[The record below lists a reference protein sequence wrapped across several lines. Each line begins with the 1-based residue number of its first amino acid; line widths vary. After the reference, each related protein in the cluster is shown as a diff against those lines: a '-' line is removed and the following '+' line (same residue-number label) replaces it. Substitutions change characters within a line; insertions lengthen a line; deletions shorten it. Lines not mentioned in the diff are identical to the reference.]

1 MRLNLIHSGLLVV
14 LLGLSAAS
22 HATESSAGQSAEEFP
37 LSEVDDLSFSPPH
50 SLDDPLPEE
59 VEEHDSVEV
68 SAESRVDLPPQQ
80 NQRQMLQVYRQQ
92 IAVQEA
98 ALDTYDP
105 HLGESLYGLGSVQ
118 QRLGMHEEALQS
130 FRRAMH
136 IQRVN
141 NGIYSLSQEPML
153 RGMISS
159 YEALDDLENA
169 DAFFEHVF
177 RLYNRNYDRDSPEMI
192 AMLKEKSDWHLR
204 AYSRNPDRKSL
215 HHLGRAY
222 RLMVEALNAVS
233 ADTPVGNVTLL
244 PLWRNLALANFLLAD
259 HGRRHP
265 VGQKEGISFTSMDR
279 TMVDPLS
286 QDEVLVVNSYRSGV
300 VALENIFR
308 FHSMNPDSTI
318 VQQAAALAD
327 LADWHL
333 MFGRY
338 SSAGKVYKDA
348 WNMLADDQDARQQL
362 FGRPRIIPIK
372 DDSPE
377 SLEPSNENPYVV
389 AHLSITP
396 QGTPRKIDIME
407 TFPDND
413 EILRKAGYKVL
424 KSARFRPQLAE
435 GEMVASDIDYRLEI
449 AP

>member
-22 HATESSAGQSAEEFP
+22 CASESSADQSEEEVLFSDAEE
-37 LSEVDDLSFSPPH
+37 LSLPASH
-50 SLDDPLPEE
+50 NLDDPLSETTAA
-59 VEEHDSVEV
+59 DSDALVANED
-68 SAESRVDLPPQQ
+68 DLGVPLEQ
-80 NQRQMLQVYRQQ
+80 NQRQMLKVYHQQ

-98 ALDTYDP
+98 AFDTYDL
-105 HLGESLYGLGSVQ
+105 HLSESLNGLGNVQ
-118 QRLGMHEEALQS
+118 QQLGMHEEALQS

-153 RGMISS
+153 RGMMSA
-159 YEALDDLENA
+159 YEAMRDLDSA
-169 DAFFEHVF
+169 DESFERIF
-177 RLYNRNYDRDSPEMI
+177 GLYTRNYDRHSPEMI
-192 AMLKEKSDWHLR
+192 GMLKEKSDWHLR

-215 HHLGRAY
+215 HHLGNAY
-222 RLMVEALNAVS
+222 RLMVEALNTVS
-233 ADTPVGNVTLL
+233 AETPVGNVTLL

-265 VGQKEGISFTSMDR
+265 VGQKEGISFTTMDR

-308 FHSMNPDSTI
+308 YHALNPDATLE
-318 VQQAAALAD
+318 QKAAALAD

-338 SSAGKVYKDA
+338 SSAGKVYREA
-348 WNMLADDQDARQQL
+348 WNLLGEDQEARRQL
-362 FGRPRIIPIK
+362 FGKPRIIPVSEESVG
-372 DDSPE
+372 DPVQDSK
-377 SLEPSNENPYVV
+377 NPYVV
-389 AHLSITP
+389 AHLSITS
-396 QGTPRKIDIME
+396 QGTPRNIDIVE

-413 EILRKAGYKVL
+413 EIVKKAGYKVL
-424 KSARFRPQLAE
+424 RSARFRPRLAD